1 MGVAERR
8 PDYKWDSRTAGV
20 EGGSACACRR
30 TASAFALST
39 RLAYRSHSSVVTWV
53 LKGDSQGISSMG
65 DYQKPYDSELINA
78 IIHEISKCGRVPQLQ
93 FVLLAFSHHTQ
104 PCTVRPSSRDLPSQ
118 LRPEGDAVAATAEV
132 AERPSLSA
140 TPAVHEG
147 YSRDTT
153 AAVESPRAA
162 SIPAAAGSAST
173 PAAVAS
179 THARAAAAALTLV
192 LIPH

>member
-1 MGVAERR
+1 MRLSMR
-8 PDYKWDSRTAGV
+8 L
-20 EGGSACACRR
+20 
-30 TASAFALST
+30 ASA
-39 RLAYRSHSSVVTWV
+39 
-53 LKGDSQGISSMG
+53 GGG
-65 DYQKPYDSELINA
+65 
-78 IIHEISKCGRVPQLQ
+78 PQLHL
-93 FVLLAFSHHTQ
+93 VLLAFVSNTQ
-104 PCTVRPSSRDLPSQ
+104 PGILRPSVLDLPPQ
-118 LRPEGDAVAATAEV
+118 LRPERDAVAATAEV